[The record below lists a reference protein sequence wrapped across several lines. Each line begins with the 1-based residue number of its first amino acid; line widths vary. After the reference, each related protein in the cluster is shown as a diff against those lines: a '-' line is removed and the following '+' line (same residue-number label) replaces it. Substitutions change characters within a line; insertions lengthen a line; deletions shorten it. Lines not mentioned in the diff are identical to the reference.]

1 MVCWITLVAS
11 QKPSWS
17 MLREKTL
24 DIMMQPYELENAM
37 RISLEVLR
45 KINFNILAEGLQIDN
60 PSGNDSH

>member
-1 MVCWITLVAS
+1 
-11 QKPSWS
+11 